1 MKRMIA
7 IFLAVLLLCGCTVEP
22 AETKPRYASNVE
34 ETAPAAEVIATEPT
48 EPAPTEPP
56 LPPTETDPPE
66 SIGLSAHTAF
76 VYDTYNSYMMY
87 LGGDGDAPLAPAS
100 LTKLMTSY
108 TARQIMDA
116 DYVITAGSE
125 VSWIDP
131 QSSRAWVGEGH
142 QLTVEML
149 IQGMMMPSG
158 NDAAYVIAVG
168 GGRVLAEDPEL
179 DNEMALRVFMDEMNA
194 QARELGMKNSHFVNP
209 DGIDADGHYTTAN
222 DLVILAQA
230 VMQDDLIMKYAGMAK
245 ADVVFASGESITWK
259 NSNYL
264 LHPEM
269 TDYYTPEAIGM
280 KTGSTDDAGRCLI
293 SAFTQPDGSYLIIG
307 VLGSNED
314 PARYDDTL
322 TLYELYR

>member
-1 MKRMIA
+1 
-7 IFLAVLLLCGCTVEP
+7 
-22 AETKPRYASNVE
+22 
-34 ETAPAAEVIATEPT
+34 
-48 EPAPTEPP
+48 
-56 LPPTETDPPE
+56 
-66 SIGLSAHTAF
+66 
-76 VYDTYNSYMMY
+76 
-87 LGGDGDAPLAPAS
+87 
-100 LTKLMTSY
+100 
-108 TARQIMDA
+108 
-116 DYVITAGSE
+116 
-125 VSWIDP
+125 
-131 QSSRAWVGEGH
+131 
-142 QLTVEML
+142 
-149 IQGMMMPSG
+149 
-158 NDAAYVIAVG
+158 
-168 GGRVLAEDPEL
+168 
-179 DNEMALRVFMDEMNA
+179 
-194 QARELGMKNSHFVNP
+194 MKNSHFVNP

-280 KTGSTDDAGRCLI
+280 KTGSTDNAGRCLI